1 MTTLTI
7 KVLTNILAH
16 TNSVFDTI
24 QIRLS
29 CAPSTTTRVAPRG
42 FRLHAGVFLNPPY
55 KFQIN
60 VLSAQMLK
68 ITVLGA
74 PLHYVAY

>member
-1 MTTLTI
+1 M
-7 KVLTNILAH
+7 KVFPNILGH

-24 QIRLS
+24 QIRFS
-29 CAPSTTTRVAPRG
+29 CAPSTATRVAPRG
-42 FRLHAGVFLNPPY
+42 FRLHVGVFLNPPY
-55 KFQIN
+55 TFQIN
-60 VLSAQMLK
+60 ILSAQMLK